1 MRSRLR
7 ALTLVVVFVASVA
20 AVESRRGWAGTIDAA
35 ALVAGPGLGSGS
47 LSNVTTAEPNN
58 DDVQSAGGNALTI
71 QKSFG
76 SVNPMDIRL
85 QVTDSSGITEYRVT
99 ETVVNSSPVIWFDYH
114 IELGFGGFAG
124 TPSAFLQSGISDLL
138 DFDTSGQL
146 GEPEKTPAPTSD
158 AFSTIAHSSSVLDFS
173 VGSVL
178 PGESITFS
186 FSIDVPDSGDCSIR
200 TPACEVVGG
209 DNPTG
214 FFFTLR
220 EFPTITGPVDGR
232 LPVPPTLLML
242 GSTLF
247 GVGAVAWRRRRS

>member
-1 MRSRLR
+1 ML
-7 ALTLVVVFVASVA
+7 AAVFVASFVA
-20 AVESRRGWAGTIDAA
+20 IESHRAWAGAIDAA

-47 LSNVTTAEPNN
+47 LSAVTTSQPNN
-58 DDVQSAGGNALTI
+58 DDVQSADGNAVTI

-85 QVTDSSGITEYRVT
+85 QVTNSSGITEYRVT
-99 ETVVNSSPVIWFDYH
+99 ETVINNSPVIWFDYH
-114 IELGFGGFAG
+114 VELGFGGFAG
-124 TPSAFLQSGISDLL
+124 TPSVFLQSGISDLL

-146 GEPEKTPAPTSD
+146 GQPEKTPAPTSD

-173 VGSVL
+173 GGSVA
-178 PGESITFS
+178 PGESITFA

-200 TPACEVVGG
+200 TPACEVIGG
-209 DNPTG
+209 ANPTG

-220 EFPTITGPVDGR
+220 EFPTITGPVDGE

>member
-1 MRSRLR
+1 MRSRLQ
-7 ALTLVVVFVASVA
+7 ALMLAAVFVASFVA
-20 AVESRRGWAGTIDAA
+20 IESPRAWAGAIDAA

-47 LSNVTTAEPNN
+47 LSTVTTSQPND

-76 SVNPMDIRL
+76 SVNTVDIRL
-85 QVTDSSGITEYRVT
+85 QVTNSSGITEYRVT
-99 ETVVNSSPVIWFDYH
+99 ETVINNSPVIWFDYH
-114 IELGFGGFAG
+114 VELGFGGFAG

-146 GEPEKTPAPTSD
+146 GQPEKTPAPTSD

-173 VGSVL
+173 GGSVA

-186 FSIDVPDSGDCSIR
+186 FSIDIPDSGDCSIR
-200 TPACEVVGG
+200 TPACEVIGG
-209 DNPTG
+209 ANPTG

-220 EFPTITGPVDGR
+220 EFPTITGPVDGE

-242 GSTLF
+242 GSALF
-247 GVGAVAWRRRRS
+247 GVGAVAWGRRRS